1 MYTVKRNM
9 FSMIFISFH
18 KDNENTTEKFK
29 INTFYGNMLN
39 ARF

>member
-1 MYTVKRNM
+1 M

-29 INTFYGNMLN
+29 SSKHLLWKYAKCWVLK
-39 ARF
+39 A